1 MKVFLSKIILAIA
14 LVLIPVLCAN
24 FVLNATLQRDFSQ
37 LQPFWSDEIFYTQ
50 QALAFREAQFNAGY
64 FTVSEHAPRL
74 SYSHYYVWSP
84 FVPML
89 YATLGMSDSISIQSI
104 NAVVLSV
111 AIALSL
117 GVMWR
122 AKWREWATY
131 ALVLANFPPLVLLY
145 PFHMQDLLHLAIAL
159 VVATGFA
166 HLLISTEHFPRWGW
180 ALIVFLGACVLLR
193 PTWGVLIL
201 LALCLADKRLNI
213 KRFVL
218 WAVLTAIIVLPLAV
232 LFQWSSAP
240 YPHFRSE
247 FFESSRSLDDT
258 LVGWVQYIVTSI
270 GLLFSDGNTSAHLQR
285 LQIGLFLLWGV
296 GLAVR
301 LKWADNAG
309 IVPTNDFFW
318 HEWVFHGFNLLA
330 VYGAVLALHE
340 VIDGRDYRVIAPH
353 LLLSLC
359 VAVWRGRWLLATS
372 VLAMS
377 VLVLPQLLE
386 QYRADVAPLARTSDP
401 TYGVETLM
409 AYEPHENAWCNTLS
423 LSFYY
428 VIDFTGNA
436 DMLLAFDDGLGLSWI
451 KPDDIPSRLQ
461 ARYVLL
467 TNDDWQAW
475 GKGRNL
481 VMMAEVQNG
490 ALYQNLDT
498 DCDLP

>member
-1 MKVFLSKIILAIA
+1 LKVFLSKIIVALS

-24 FVLNATLQRDFSQ
+24 LLLNATLQRDFSQ

-89 YATLGMSDSISIQSI
+89 YATLGMSDNISLQLI
-104 NAVVLSV
+104 NAVVFSV
-111 AIALSL
+111 AIAFSL

-122 AKWREWATY
+122 AKWREWAVYTV
-131 ALVLANFPPLVLLY
+131 VLAFFPPLVLLY
-145 PFHMQDLLHLAIAL
+145 PFHMQDVLHLAIAL

-166 HLLISTEHFPRWGW
+166 HSLISTKHLPRWGW
-180 ALIVFLGACVLLR
+180 ALIAFLAVCVLLR
-193 PTWGVLIL
+193 PTWGTLIL
-201 LALCLADKRLNI
+201 PALCLVDKRLNI
-213 KRFVL
+213 KRFLV
-218 WAVLTAIIVLPLAV
+218 WAMLTAVIVLPLAV

-247 FFESSRSLDDT
+247 FFESSRSFGDT
-258 LVGWVQYIVTSI
+258 LVGWAQYILTSV

-285 LQIGLFLLWGV
+285 LQIALFLLWGV

-301 LKWADNAG
+301 LKWAHNAG
-309 IVPTNDFFW
+309 ISKNDFFW
-318 HEWVFHGFNLLA
+318 REWAFHFFNLLA

-340 VIDGRDYRVIAPH
+340 VVDGRDYRVMAPH

-359 VAVWRGRWLLATS
+359 VAVWRGRWLLVTS
-372 VLAMS
+372 LLAIG
-377 VLVLPQLLE
+377 VLVAPQLLD
-386 QYRADVAPLARTSDP
+386 QYRADMAPLARISDP
-401 TYGVETLM
+401 TYGVETLIS
-409 AYEPHENAWCNTLS
+409 YEPHENAWCNTVS

-451 KPDDIPSRLQ
+451 KPDDIPTRLQ
-461 ARYVLL
+461 AQYIVL
-467 TNDDWQAW
+467 THDDWQAW
-475 GKGRNL
+475 GKERNL
-481 VMMAEVQNG
+481 LKIADVQNG
-490 ALYQNLDT
+490 ALYQNLDA
-498 DCDLP
+498 DCTTP